1 MTNDQTTYRAML
13 RTRIAELRIVA
24 RLAAHGLQA
33 VAMLL
38 TAPVAVPVLAALD
51 LRRFRRAQGLDA
63 HAVDNALTLAAS
75 GALLLLW
82 GGSLILWG
90 AQ

>member
-51 LRRFRRAQGLDA
+51 LRQFLRAQGLDT
-63 HAVDNALTLAAS
+63 HAVDNCLTLAAS
-75 GALLLLW
+75 GSMLLLW
-82 GGSLILWG
+82 FGGV
-90 AQ
+90 Q